1 MMTLFCWY
9 LENNPRVGFFIPID
23 QFGLLLSFIGFVS
36 MIAGMV
42 VFLVAA
48 SKDRRHRAVNCA
60 GCMMILFTW
69 LISVST
75 AAAIREH
82 LDYQERVEKTTHTI
96 ITLHQ
101 LSAEI
106 EAFRERLGRL
116 PDNEMSWWNYAVTDA
131 AFYKNID
138 QLSRCSKD
146 EYYLSCA

>member
-1 MMTLFCWY
+1 
-9 LENNPRVGFFIPID
+9 
-23 QFGLLLSFIGFVS
+23 

-116 PDNEMSWWNYAVTDA
+116 PDNEDELVELRGQPMPP
-131 AFYKNID
+131 FYKNYRISY
-138 QLSRCSKD
+138 QRCSKD
-146 EYYLSCA
+146 EYYLSCSISDFWGQHWDLFGWIFMFYGPNSTQRLHAILF

>member
-48 SKDRRHRAVNCA
+48 SKARRGRAVNCA
-60 GCMMILFTW
+60 GCMLILFIW
-69 LISVST
+69 LT
-75 AAAIREH
+75 FGGAAAEIINRLEC
-82 LDYQERVEKTTHTI
+82 QNRVENTTHTI
-96 ITLHQ
+96 IKLHQ
-101 LSAEI
+101 LAAEI

-116 PDNEMSWWNYAVTDA
+116 PDDEEELVQLRGQPMPTY
-131 AFYKNID
+131 YKDYCIRSA
-138 QLSRCSKD
+138 LSEKRPS
-146 EYYLSCA
+146 